1 MIERVK
7 YDFAMNTLIIT
18 FKTNNTVYSFFDVP
32 REQAMPLFSEPSVGV
47 AFTRLIKG
55 RYNFNKRNK

>member
-1 MIERVK
+1 
-7 YDFAMNTLIIT
+7 MNTLIIT